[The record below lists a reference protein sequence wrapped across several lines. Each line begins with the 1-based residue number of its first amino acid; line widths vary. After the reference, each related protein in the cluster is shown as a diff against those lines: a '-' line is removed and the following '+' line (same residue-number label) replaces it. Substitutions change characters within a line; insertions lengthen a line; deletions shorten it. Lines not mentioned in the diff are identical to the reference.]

1 MAIAS
6 VETYPS
12 TRTAERLYFSE
23 SVCFDALRYANV
35 IKPTKHIAKIRHKV
49 PQDTEPLVTVDV
61 GTAKST
67 TLHYDYIVLK
77 NFIVTAVFII
87 YGDGF
92 IKEVIQSFDN
102 RNQGCSCTVIVGG
115 DFF

>member
-6 VETYPS
+6 VEMYSS
-12 TRTAERLYFSE
+12 TRTGERLYFSE
-23 SVCFDALRYANV
+23 SVCFDALRYEIV
-35 IKPTKHIAKIRHKV
+35 INPTKNTAKISHKV
-49 PQDTEPLVTVDV
+49 PHGSEPLVTVDV

-67 TLHYDYIVLK
+67 TLHYDYIVMK

-102 RNQGCSCTVIVGG
+102 RNKGCSCTVIVGG
-115 DFF
+115 DLF

>member
-12 TRTAERLYFSE
+12 TRTVKRLYSSE

-35 IKPTKHIAKIRHKV
+35 INPTKNTTKIRHKV
-49 PQDTEPLVTVDV
+49 PQDTEPLVTVDI

-67 TLHYDYIVLK
+67 TLHYDYIVVK
-77 NFIVTAVFII
+77 NFIGTAVFII

-92 IKEVIQSFDN
+92 IKEVIQSFAN
-102 RNQGCSCTVIVGG
+102 RNQGCSCSVIVGG